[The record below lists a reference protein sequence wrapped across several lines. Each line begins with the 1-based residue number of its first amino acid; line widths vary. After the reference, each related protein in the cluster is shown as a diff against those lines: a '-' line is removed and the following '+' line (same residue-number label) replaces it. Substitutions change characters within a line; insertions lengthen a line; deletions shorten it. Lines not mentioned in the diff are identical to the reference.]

1 MNLLEIL
8 GIIKEMK
15 ERLEQSIIIVTH
27 DPKVATY
34 ADRVVFIHDGM
45 IVDEYIKVEDK
56 GNINEILE
64 KFKGIMEG

>member
-1 MNLLEIL
+1 M

-45 IVDEYIKVEDK
+45 IVDEYIKGEDK